1 MTFDEI
7 VLKVQDQKP
16 TPIYID
22 PWDCDL
28 LEELGLRSVDI
39 DSAESPRLV
48 SREVLSWCCTDT
60 GVGLDVLYL
69 DDEAVALMFQ
79 QYRKANNHFLWRDA
93 PAKKQVFDYM
103 VSLIRPQHLE
113 DPQWLATESAIDGII
128 AWVNDYEFK
137 DGFRSHL

>member
-7 VLKVQDQKP
+7 VDKVQDQKP
-16 TPIYID
+16 RTVYID

-48 SREVLSWCCTDT
+48 TREVLSWCCTDT

-79 QYRKANNHFLWRDA
+79 PAPHACPDFLWRDA
-93 PAKKQVFDYM
+93 PAKQQVFDYM

-113 DPQWLATESAIDGII
+113 DPRWLATESAIDGII
-128 AWVNDYEFK
+128 AWVDDYEFK